1 MCVLV
6 GETTRKKEYVYPVCT
21 VVHRHRHSHHHHHPY
36 FKNKIYIVCFKTL
49 ISSIFYKYKNTRTYV
64 VLHIKYTNLQTIVQ
78 RHTHIIIFFYHHQFI
93 HTQLM
98 RSLCVL
104 PYVPWSTIF
113 SSIFRSFLSSN
124 SHAFLFR
131 LFNNSLFLSLFRFFC
146 IFLSFL
152 FNSTRQIV

>member
-1 MCVLV
+1 MYWLV
-6 GETTRKKEYVYPVCT
+6 RLRGRKNTCT
-21 VVHRHRHSHHHHHPY
+21 LSAPLLTDTDTLIIIIIHIL
-36 FKNKIYIVCFKTL
+36 KTKYIVCFKTL

-78 RHTHIIIFFYHHQFI
+78 RHTLIINFFYHHQFI